1 MVTSFFET
9 SFKTPKD
16 IMLHMD
22 KVIGDREWETRWM
35 VPHEKRLASYTY
47 LIDEP
52 GLVEKSVKEAV
63 KLKEEGNR

>member
-1 MVTSFFET
+1 MVTSFYEIA
-9 SFKTPKD
+9 FKTPKD

-22 KVIGDREWETRWM
+22 KVIGNREWETRWM

-52 GLVEKSVKEAV
+52 RLVETSVKEAV
-63 KLKEEGNR
+63 KLKEEGNK